1 MHSSKRKTTR
11 RTIAYAMMVFLFI
24 VLLWMI
30 VPGDLGDNE
39 TELAK
44 VMVGACCL
52 ALSAFIAE
60 QGASDHSE
68 RKTRGGDGHSN

>member
-1 MHSSKRKTTR
+1 MHSSKRKQTR
-11 RTIAYAMMVFLFI
+11 RTIAYAMMTYLFI
-24 VLLWMI
+24 VLMWMI
-30 VPGDLGDNE
+30 VPGELGDNE

-68 RKTRGGDGHSN
+68 RKAGVGDGH